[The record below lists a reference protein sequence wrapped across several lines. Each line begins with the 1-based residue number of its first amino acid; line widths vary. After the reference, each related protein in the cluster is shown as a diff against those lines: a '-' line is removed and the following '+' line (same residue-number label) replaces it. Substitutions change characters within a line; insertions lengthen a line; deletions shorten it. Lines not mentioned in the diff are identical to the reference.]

1 MVIHMHETRKKYTV
15 LLLSAPIGSGHRLA
29 AEALEQA
36 FADRPEV
43 EVIHGNI
50 FDFFPQ
56 FLGKA
61 FLGTYLWIL
70 KCCPWLYKLAY
81 SWGNKQGGSLW
92 LRELLNRL
100 LAWLGGSYLRSVQ
113 PDAVIATHATPAG
126 IIGYYKKQH
135 PKLWLGAVVTDFTI
149 HRWWVCD
156 GVDTY
161 FIALT
166 GVQELVA
173 GVSLVAPMF
182 TLMIAFGDIF
192 GLGGSS
198 AISRL
203 LGEKKDNEA
212 KKTCAFCIWISLVF
226 GLCISAI
233 LLLFRT
239 QILGL
244 LGVGKD
250 TYQYANAYYTWIA
263 IGAVSIIFS
272 MVPSNILRTEG
283 LAVQSMAGSII
294 GSIVN
299 IIFDPIFIFGLN
311 QGAAGA
317 AMATVLGNIIADIYY
332 VYAVMKKSKRLTC
345 SPSHMKVTGRKIR
358 DILMIGIP
366 ASITNIMQTFM
377 MVMTNNF
384 LLTYGTDKV
393 AAMGIAL
400 KVNMIT
406 ALVLVGFAFGGQPLV
421 GYNYGAKNEKRL
433 KNILKFA
440 YLFEMGLGLLFTIL
454 MCIFAPQIIKVF
466 MDKPDI
472 ITNGA
477 MMLRFQQIG
486 MTFMSVSL
494 ISTCV
499 CQAVGNAGGA
509 FVLSISRQGVIYVL
523 ALFIMSNVF
532 GYTGVLVSQACSDVV
547 TALIAAVIM
556 LKIMKK
562 LTNKN
567 E

>member
-1 MVIHMHETRKKYTV
+1 MENYLFEKMPV
-15 LLLSAPIGSGHRLA
+15 P
-29 AEALEQA
+29 
-36 FADRPEV
+36 
-43 EVIHGNI
+43 
-50 FDFFPQ
+50 
-56 FLGKA
+56 KA
-61 FLGTYLWIL
+61 YM
-70 KCCPWLYKLAY
+70 KLALPVVL
-81 SWGNKQGGSLW
+81 SMIVSLVY
-92 LRELLNRL
+92 NM
-100 LAWLGGSYLRSVQ
+100 
-113 PDAVIATHATPAG
+113 
-126 IIGYYKKQH
+126 
-135 PKLWLGAVVTDFTI
+135 
-149 HRWWVCD
+149 
-156 GVDTY
+156 VDTY

-198 AISRL
+198 VISRL

-212 KKTCAFCIWISLVF
+212 KKTCAFCIWVSLVF
-226 GLCISAI
+226 GLCISVI

-244 LGVGKD
+244 LGVSKV
-250 TYQYANAYYTWIA
+250 TYEYANAYYTWIA

-294 GSIVN
+294 GSIAN

-332 VYAVMKKSKRLTC
+332 VYAVIKKSKRLTC
-345 SPSHMKVTGRKIR
+345 SPSHMKITGRRVK

-421 GYNYGAKNEKRL
+421 VAGAIFGLIPNCVTSVFLALAFL
-433 KNILKFA
+433 KGVISFPTFLA
-440 YLFEMGLGLLFTIL
+440 GLVTTTGLGLFALVKHQQKSNDNALITFIL
-454 MCIFAPQIIKVF
+454 
-466 MDKPDI
+466 
-472 ITNGA
+472 
-477 MMLRFQQIG
+477 
-486 MTFMSVSL
+486 L
-494 ISTCV
+494 I
-499 CQAVGNAGGA
+499 AGIATG
-509 FVLSISRQGVIYVL
+509 
-523 ALFIMSNVF
+523 LFIFYNM
-532 GYTGVLVSQACSDVV
+532 Q
-547 TALIAAVIM
+547 LITTIQSM
-556 LKIMKK
+556 LIK
-562 LTNKN
+562 
-567 E
+567 

>member
-1 MVIHMHETRKKYTV
+1 
-15 LLLSAPIGSGHRLA
+15 
-29 AEALEQA
+29 
-36 FADRPEV
+36 
-43 EVIHGNI
+43 
-50 FDFFPQ
+50 
-56 FLGKA
+56 
-61 FLGTYLWIL
+61 
-70 KCCPWLYKLAY
+70 
-81 SWGNKQGGSLW
+81 
-92 LRELLNRL
+92 
-100 LAWLGGSYLRSVQ
+100 
-113 PDAVIATHATPAG
+113 
-126 IIGYYKKQH
+126 
-135 PKLWLGAVVTDFTI
+135 
-149 HRWWVCD
+149 
-156 GVDTY
+156 
-161 FIALT
+161 
-166 GVQELVA
+166 
-173 GVSLVAPMF
+173 
-182 TLMIAFGDIF
+182 
-192 GLGGSS
+192 
-198 AISRL
+198 
-203 LGEKKDNEA
+203 
-212 KKTCAFCIWISLVF
+212 
-226 GLCISAI
+226 
-233 LLLFRT
+233 
-239 QILGL
+239 
-244 LGVGKD
+244 
-250 TYQYANAYYTWIA
+250 
-263 IGAVSIIFS
+263 

-332 VYAVMKKSKRLTC
+332 VYVVMKKSKRLTC
-345 SPSHMKVTGRKIR
+345 SPSHMKITGRRIR

-384 LLTYGTDKV
+384 LLPYGTDKV

-486 MTFMSVSL
+486 MTFMSVTL

-499 CQAVGNAGGA
+499 CQAVGNAVGA

-523 ALFIMSNVF
+523 ALFIMLNVF

>member
-1 MVIHMHETRKKYTV
+1 MENYLFEKMSV
-15 LLLSAPIGSGHRLA
+15 P
-29 AEALEQA
+29 
-36 FADRPEV
+36 
-43 EVIHGNI
+43 
-50 FDFFPQ
+50 
-56 FLGKA
+56 KA
-61 FLGTYLWIL
+61 YM
-70 KCCPWLYKLAY
+70 KLALPVVL
-81 SWGNKQGGSLW
+81 SMIVSLVY
-92 LRELLNRL
+92 NM
-100 LAWLGGSYLRSVQ
+100 
-113 PDAVIATHATPAG
+113 
-126 IIGYYKKQH
+126 
-135 PKLWLGAVVTDFTI
+135 
-149 HRWWVCD
+149 
-156 GVDTY
+156 VDTY

-345 SPSHMKVTGRKIR
+345 SPSHMKVTGRRIR

-421 GYNYGAKNEKRL
+421 GYNYGAKNKKRL
-433 KNILKFA
+433 SETIRFAFLLEVLTGAGMAVVLGAAAPLLVGLFLKEADAIAVAQQILRVQLIGMPFVGIVLA
-440 YLFEMGLGLLFTIL
+440 ST
-454 MCIFAPQIIKVF
+454 CIFQAIG
-466 MDKPDI
+466 
-472 ITNGA
+472 NGA
-477 MMLRFQQIG
+477 GAMIL
-486 MTFMSVSL
+486 S
-494 ISTCV
+494 
-499 CQAVGNAGGA
+499 AG
-509 FVLSISRQGVIYVL
+509 RQGVIFAIVIFCASKL
-523 ALFIMSNVF
+523 AGFS
-532 GYTGVLVSQACSDVV
+532 GVIASQPVSDFL
-547 TALIAAVIM
+547 TASVAVMI
-556 LKIMKK
+556 LLQWKK
-562 LTNKN
+562 K
-567 E
+567 EFAK

>member
-1 MVIHMHETRKKYTV
+1 MENYLFEKMPV
-15 LLLSAPIGSGHRLA
+15 P
-29 AEALEQA
+29 
-36 FADRPEV
+36 
-43 EVIHGNI
+43 
-50 FDFFPQ
+50 
-56 FLGKA
+56 KA
-61 FLGTYLWIL
+61 YM
-70 KCCPWLYKLAY
+70 KLALPVVL
-81 SWGNKQGGSLW
+81 SMIVSLVY
-92 LRELLNRL
+92 NM
-100 LAWLGGSYLRSVQ
+100 
-113 PDAVIATHATPAG
+113 
-126 IIGYYKKQH
+126 
-135 PKLWLGAVVTDFTI
+135 
-149 HRWWVCD
+149 
-156 GVDTY
+156 VDTY

-345 SPSHMKVTGRKIR
+345 SPSHMKVTGRRIR

-384 LLTYGTDKV
+384 LLPYGTDKV

-400 KVNMIT
+400 KIIMISV
-406 ALVLVGFAFGGQPLV
+406 LVMVGFAFGGQPLV
-421 GYNYGAKNEKRL
+421 GYNYGAKNKKRFNETIRFAFLLEVLTGAGMAIVLGAAAPLLVRLFL
-433 KNILKFA
+433 KDASVIAVAQQILRVQLIGMPFVGIVLA
-440 YLFEMGLGLLFTIL
+440 ST
-454 MCIFAPQIIKVF
+454 CIFQAIG
-466 MDKPDI
+466 
-472 ITNGA
+472 NGA
-477 MMLRFQQIG
+477 G
-486 MTFMSVSL
+486 AL
-494 ISTCV
+494 ILS
-499 CQAVGNAGGA
+499 AG
-509 FVLSISRQGVIYVL
+509 RQGVIFAIVIIC
-523 ALFIMSNVF
+523 ASKIAGFS
-532 GYTGVLVSQACSDVV
+532 GVIASQPVSDFL
-547 TALIAAVIM
+547 TALVAVMI
-556 LKIMKK
+556 LLQWKK
-562 LTNKN
+562 KALAD
-567 E
+567 

>member
-1 MVIHMHETRKKYTV
+1 MENYLFEKMSV
-15 LLLSAPIGSGHRLA
+15 P
-29 AEALEQA
+29 
-36 FADRPEV
+36 
-43 EVIHGNI
+43 
-50 FDFFPQ
+50 
-56 FLGKA
+56 KA
-61 FLGTYLWIL
+61 YM
-70 KCCPWLYKLAY
+70 KLALPVVL
-81 SWGNKQGGSLW
+81 SMIVSLVY
-92 LRELLNRL
+92 NM
-100 LAWLGGSYLRSVQ
+100 
-113 PDAVIATHATPAG
+113 
-126 IIGYYKKQH
+126 
-135 PKLWLGAVVTDFTI
+135 
-149 HRWWVCD
+149 
-156 GVDTY
+156 VDTY

-345 SPSHMKVTGRKIR
+345 SPSHMKVTGRRIR

-400 KVNMIT
+400 KIIMISV
-406 ALVLVGFAFGGQPLV
+406 LVMVGFAFGGQPLV
-421 GYNYGAKNEKRL
+421 GYNYGAKNKKRFNETIRFAFLLEVLTGAGMAIVLGAAAPLLVGLFL
-433 KNILKFA
+433 KDASVITVAQQILRVQLIGMPFVGIVLA
-440 YLFEMGLGLLFTIL
+440 ST
-454 MCIFAPQIIKVF
+454 CIFQAIG
-466 MDKPDI
+466 
-472 ITNGA
+472 NGA
-477 MMLRFQQIG
+477 G
-486 MTFMSVSL
+486 AL
-494 ISTCV
+494 ILS
-499 CQAVGNAGGA
+499 AG
-509 FVLSISRQGVIYVL
+509 RQGVIFAIVIIC
-523 ALFIMSNVF
+523 ASKIAGFS
-532 GYTGVLVSQACSDVV
+532 GVIASQPVSDFL
-547 TALIAAVIM
+547 TALVAVMI
-556 LKIMKK
+556 LLQWKK
-562 LTNKN
+562 KALAD
-567 E
+567 

>member
-1 MVIHMHETRKKYTV
+1 MENYLFEKMSV
-15 LLLSAPIGSGHRLA
+15 P
-29 AEALEQA
+29 
-36 FADRPEV
+36 
-43 EVIHGNI
+43 
-50 FDFFPQ
+50 
-56 FLGKA
+56 KA
-61 FLGTYLWIL
+61 YM
-70 KCCPWLYKLAY
+70 KLALPVVL
-81 SWGNKQGGSLW
+81 SMIVSLVY
-92 LRELLNRL
+92 NM
-100 LAWLGGSYLRSVQ
+100 
-113 PDAVIATHATPAG
+113 
-126 IIGYYKKQH
+126 
-135 PKLWLGAVVTDFTI
+135 
-149 HRWWVCD
+149 
-156 GVDTY
+156 VDTY

-263 IGAVSIIFS
+263 IGAVSI
-272 MVPSNILRTEG
+272 
-283 LAVQSMAGSII
+283 
-294 GSIVN
+294 
-299 IIFDPIFIFGLN
+299 FIFGLN

-345 SPSHMKVTGRKIR
+345 SPSHMKVTGRRIR

-532 GYTGVLVSQACSDVV
+532 GYTGVLVSQTCSDVV

>member
-1 MVIHMHETRKKYTV
+1 MENYLFEKMPV
-15 LLLSAPIGSGHRLA
+15 P
-29 AEALEQA
+29 
-36 FADRPEV
+36 
-43 EVIHGNI
+43 
-50 FDFFPQ
+50 
-56 FLGKA
+56 KA
-61 FLGTYLWIL
+61 YM
-70 KCCPWLYKLAY
+70 KLALPVVL
-81 SWGNKQGGSLW
+81 SMIVSLVY
-92 LRELLNRL
+92 NM
-100 LAWLGGSYLRSVQ
+100 
-113 PDAVIATHATPAG
+113 
-126 IIGYYKKQH
+126 
-135 PKLWLGAVVTDFTI
+135 
-149 HRWWVCD
+149 
-156 GVDTY
+156 VDTY

-345 SPSHMKVTGRKIR
+345 SPSHMKVTGRRIR

-384 LLTYGTDKV
+384 LLPYGTDKV

-400 KVNMIT
+400 KIIMIS
-406 ALVLVGFAFGGQPLV
+406 VLIMVGFAFGGQPLV
-421 GYNYGAKNEKRL
+421 GYNYGAKNKKRFNETIRFAFLLEVLTGAGMAIVLGAAAPLQVGLFL
-433 KNILKFA
+433 KDASVIAVAQQILRVQLIGMPFVGIVLA
-440 YLFEMGLGLLFTIL
+440 ST
-454 MCIFAPQIIKVF
+454 CIFQAIG
-466 MDKPDI
+466 
-472 ITNGA
+472 NGA
-477 MMLRFQQIG
+477 G
-486 MTFMSVSL
+486 AL
-494 ISTCV
+494 ILS
-499 CQAVGNAGGA
+499 AG
-509 FVLSISRQGVIYVL
+509 RQGVIFAIVIICTSKI
-523 ALFIMSNVF
+523 AGFS
-532 GYTGVLVSQACSDVV
+532 GVIASQPISDFL
-547 TALIAAVIM
+547 TALVAVMI
-556 LKIMKK
+556 LLQWKK
-562 LTNKN
+562 KALAD
-567 E
+567 

>member
-1 MVIHMHETRKKYTV
+1 MENYLFEKMSV
-15 LLLSAPIGSGHRLA
+15 P
-29 AEALEQA
+29 
-36 FADRPEV
+36 
-43 EVIHGNI
+43 
-50 FDFFPQ
+50 
-56 FLGKA
+56 KA
-61 FLGTYLWIL
+61 YM
-70 KCCPWLYKLAY
+70 KLALPVVL
-81 SWGNKQGGSLW
+81 SMIVSLVY
-92 LRELLNRL
+92 NM
-100 LAWLGGSYLRSVQ
+100 
-113 PDAVIATHATPAG
+113 
-126 IIGYYKKQH
+126 
-135 PKLWLGAVVTDFTI
+135 
-149 HRWWVCD
+149 
-156 GVDTY
+156 VDTY

-244 LGVGKD
+244 LGVGTD

-332 VYAVMKKSKRLTC
+332 VYAVVKKSKRLIC
-345 SPSHMKVTGRKIR
+345 SPSHMKVTGRRIR